1 MKGAIKNLRT
11 EQSIS
16 NVGEWFEQKLY
27 NDLNDYLV
35 SVEKSPLEEYDF
47 RVRTVGEEADIRY
60 EVQDLEE
67 YTEIY
72 FEVSGA
78 DLTVDSALSAF
89 NELWQEKNT

>member
-11 EQSIS
+11 EQSSS
-16 NVGEWFEQKLY
+16 NVGEWFEKDLY
-27 NDLNDYLV
+27 NDLNNYLV
-35 SVEKSPLEEYDF
+35 AVEESPLEEYDF

>member
-11 EQSIS
+11 EQSSS